1 MCWKERWPSC
11 ADPLWTGPLFGQ
23 LHNIAIFDT
32 PSRDK
37 IFSAVQVPGYPVIQW
52 NKPWSIS
59 FCLLDRKKWH
69 CFLKIWFVSHFCY
82 LTNSST
88 WGWNWLRLQNAL
100 LVVVFLSSNN
110 GSLPLEAGAPC
121 NELMLLLTLRTL
133 NYFHHFLH
141 VIPSLCESEAGLL
154 VVRDWKSHWPSLLA
168 KNWILQRLN
177 SWPEHPV
184 SELVQ
189 HLLFSVYWWS
199 GHITR
204 TWSIAKAKSDLTE
217 NY

>member
-1 MCWKERWPSC
+1 MVCFP
-11 ADPLWTGPLFGQ
+11 F
-23 LHNIAIFDT
+23 
-32 PSRDK
+32 
-37 IFSAVQVPGYPVIQW
+37 
-52 NKPWSIS
+52 
-59 FCLLDRKKWH
+59 LLPNQFFNMGLELTETSK
-69 CFLKIWFVSHFCY
+69 CFVSRCFPKQH
-82 LTNSST
+82 
-88 WGWNWLRLQNAL
+88 
-100 LVVVFLSSNN
+100 N
-110 GSLPLEAGAPC
+110 GLLPLEAGAPC

-141 VIPSLCESEAGLL
+141 VIPSLTVWIRGRLL

-168 KNWILQRLN
+168 RNWILQRLN
-177 SWPEHPV
+177 SRPEHPV

-204 TWSIAKAKSDLTE
+204 TWNIAKAKSDLTE